1 MAERKKHL
9 GTIQV
14 RIQTPSNNTESS
26 IAGGLNEYVTS
37 HMIEEG
43 MSNVLGVITGND
55 NIKAF
60 KDLATLKVADKSILN
75 PVFTTELSD
84 IVKSID
90 KNVSKSID
98 SLDSINNALETI
110 ITMLADNDSKQAVD
124 TTAITLA
131 VDKTNAANITKII
144 DSIKDLSTNEQ
155 LKTALMGLKN
165 IEKFFTK
172 LNELFDENDGIIPL
186 TSESM
191 MKIFP
196 VIEKNAASIS
206 EIVKLYAVV
215 NSIGSFDASL
225 IENAIQ
231 AFSDVYKAIGDNLVE
246 LAQIDFTNELTT
258 IKERLASIQELYN
271 TDIAA
276 TAAAINSHSADVTTI
291 QGGTEAAYD
300 VAISGNDLDEDD
312 LETSMDAVAKT
323 IDAITLM
330 GVCMLIGGAIIN
342 RHPDL
347 IIGSLKF
354 GATLAAFLLE
364 LMIPLVLLN
373 KLSGSIESSA
383 DTLATVSG
391 FVVIASLVM
400 TIGGAFAMKDRFVKG
415 ALRFGVIFALFLF
428 EIFKAID
435 IAIGLKDNK
444 TSVDLDGL
452 AGFVTRA
459 ALIMT
464 IGGLFMT
471 STLIIPALKFGVV
484 FALFLT
490 AVLLPLKL
498 IINGTKKEAAALEGV
513 GGLLFACMGLML
525 LGAYIVSN
533 TELIKNALKFG
544 AVFGLFLFVSFA
556 PLRMLKFLSLGLSKL
571 IDSVGGLLIK
581 CTLVMLIGALFV
593 SQPKLWKASL
603 QFGIL
608 MGAFIF
614 TVVAPLWAFNKTT
627 KWAWAAILSVTLFIQ
642 TVAATMLIGALIIR
656 NPRTV
661 ASIFGFALVVA
672 GFIELVLLP
681 FRLHKR
687 KIKAEWKT
695 LLALSVFVLVTG
707 HVLKVAARITN
718 KYGWEAVAGA
728 AIMALFTLAMVT
740 IMKKLGTIRKTTL
753 ANVLI
758 TTIGIA
764 GVVIALAFA
773 LKIVRSADVKIGDVL
788 NLSLMMVVTSMM
800 MFMVKMITQGVG
812 RRGPKFLRSVVGTGG
827 LTMKDVLT
835 GLALMG
841 GIALT
846 ILMLGVTLAIVH
858 RAGVTIND
866 VGNIMLMMAAAS
878 VMLLLV
884 NLIVRGGTIG
894 KRKIP
899 GATQATAVA
908 ALELMAGIAGVI
920 LAIGFA
926 LKMVSD
932 ANVSS
937 KTIWQIIGIMTAA
950 SVMLL
955 LVNLIVRGGKVG
967 RLNIPGAT
975 KDKSLA
981 ALAILGAIS
990 LVILSIGYSLKL
1002 IAESG
1007 ATEEHLK
1014 MLGIMT
1020 AVVGVMAI
1028 LIAKFGGINPLQAAG
1043 ALIVLGT
1050 LTAIVIGLAYAI
1062 SLVAKSGANN
1072 DTLKLIGI
1080 MTAIVVALGA
1090 LCLAIGA
1097 LSTGP
1102 VGLFL
1107 GVGVAI
1113 IASLVGIVWEIGK
1126 AIQAVATAAM
1136 MADAAKDRVPSL
1148 KTFFENFLDTFNGIN
1163 IVDFAKSMTK
1173 AKYIKKLLNRMVPPM
1188 SRAADL
1194 VAQVASLTIPIEWDP
1209 KTGRAT
1215 NFRRL
1220 SPTDFATASSNI
1232 SLIIGTLAEGL
1243 VKTAS
1248 TLFED
1253 GGPTYKQLKRTIRLT
1268 RKMGRT
1274 ISSIA
1279 TGIQQYAKLMVADD
1293 WTEDGKPKHYT
1304 RLTKQDFKNAAENIT
1319 TIIALLGG
1327 TIANI
1332 ANGEEIT
1339 VGGQKIDTTE
1349 WIDAMDGTGFLKLGT
1364 SRFGKVLNASTALGK
1379 MISNI
1384 ATGIQAFANMT
1395 YADAWD
1401 EHGKPISFKRLGD
1414 AEIKSA
1420 QENIISI
1427 ITATTQPIMQ
1437 LANSE
1442 YADLFKEVVET
1453 RKKGWGF
1460 NENITL
1466 QSPFM
1471 AVLSGCM
1478 GIGEM
1483 IANLSLGI
1491 QSMANL
1497 AIPDKWDETGK
1508 PIHYIKMNPEEVFP
1522 KVKQNIKEIITA
1534 SINGVTDAMKNTTF
1548 DSETISA
1555 VLSSVQPVGELVA
1568 SLARGIKDI
1577 AELKIATGYDANGNA
1592 TGYIPLS
1599 KQDFMDMRQNIAD
1612 IISGSMTAVINSWDS
1627 LPDEYKETE
1636 KFTSIMN
1643 ALTNVGA
1650 VVEMAAGCV
1659 TSLISNNVNESTITN
1674 ANANVISIFDNV
1686 IGNVLTKAKD
1696 INDEYGPILNRDSE
1710 MNINTIL
1717 SMVNTAIST
1726 LGRIMKTASE
1736 FNEYKIDPTNINKV
1750 VGENG
1755 ILSSFIHNINGFEY
1769 VNVGTIDNLTS
1780 LIASSIELFDMSA
1793 VMAKKLNDVKG
1804 DINAAAV
1811 DASNTFNNIASFIT
1825 LVRDTADTA
1834 LATYTSTEQQN
1845 IIKRT
1850 IAVNLDI
1857 AALTD
1862 IISSMTEF
1870 AKSLPAVNEMYN
1882 EFFIG
1887 ETNSLTNLK
1896 EMVTKINTTTSA
1908 ITAIYTSTDDSLY
1921 RDTNNAVY
1929 SDKLNQLWRDVNFFT
1944 TAMEILGNAE
1954 SVKVTTFS
1962 LPSGVTTETLTASI
1976 KMLKDIIDT
1985 SFIGQLNT
1993 ISPRSLSNSIEIMES
2008 FDDVILKL
2016 IDISAHASAMSTMA
2030 DISVFATVIKKLND
2044 EITNIDEKK
2053 AKLISNEAT
2062 TLDSFVRTIDRVDV
2076 SKVGRMTG
2084 LMESMA
2090 NLADKMGGFDKVVE
2104 LMNGD
2109 LKNVLAKLSDKITDA
2124 KKTIDKAERI
2134 ENERQKKLNSNLDK
2148 IKEIMK
2154 QSITVNVGKLDENN
2168 NLAAGT
2174 ESK

>member
-98 SLDSINNALETI
+98 SLDAINNALGTI
-110 ITMLADNDSKQAVD
+110 ITMLADNDQQAID
-124 TTAITLA
+124 TTAIRVAIDTS
-131 VDKTNAANITKII
+131 NAANMSDII
-144 DSIKDLSTNEQ
+144 DSIKNISSDDEA
-155 LKTALMGLKN
+155 KTAMLGLKN

-172 LNELFDENDGIIPL
+172 LQKLVDPDTGIL
-186 TSESM
+186 VLASEQM
-191 MKIFP
+191 EAIFP

-206 EIVKLYAVV
+206 KIVKLYAVV

-276 TAAAINSHSADVTTI
+276 TAAAINSHSADVTAI

-415 ALRFGVIFALFLF
+415 ALRFGLIFALFLF

-471 STLIIPALKFGVV
+471 SALIIPALKFGVV

-533 TELIKNALKFG
+533 TELIVNALKFG

-718 KYGWEAVAGA
+718 KYGLEAVAGA
-728 AIMALFTLAMVT
+728 AIMALFTLAMVA
-740 IMKKLGTIRKTTL
+740 IMKKLGTIHKTTL

-773 LKIVRSADVKIGDVL
+773 LKIVKSANVTIRDVG
-788 NLSLMMVVTSMM
+788 NLMLMMLATTLMM
-800 MFMVKMITQGVG
+800 YMVKMISSGSKNK
-812 RRGPKFLRSVVGTGG
+812 PKWMQAVVGTDG
-827 LTMKDVLT
+827 LTKATVLNA
-835 GLALMG
+835 LMLMG

-858 RAGVTIND
+858 RAGVTSKD
-866 VGNIMLMMAAAS
+866 VGNIVLMMAAAS

-932 ANVSS
+932 ANVSG

-1102 VGLFL
+1102 VGIFL

-1126 AIQAVATAAM
+1126 AVQAVATAAM

-1148 KTFFENFLDTFNGIN
+1148 KTFFENFLDTFDGIN

-1209 KTGRAT
+1209 QTGRAT

-1248 TLFED
+1248 ILFQED
-1253 GGPTYKQLKRTIRLT
+1253 GPTYKQLKRTIRLT

-1304 RLTKQDFKNAAENIT
+1304 RLSKQDFKNAAENIT

-1332 ANGEEIT
+1332 ANGKEIT

-1491 QSMANL
+1491 QAMANL

-1508 PIHYIKMNPEEVFP
+1508 PIHYIKMNPDEVFP

-1548 DSETISA
+1548 DSETLSA

-1599 KQDFMDMRQNIAD
+1599 KQDFMNMRQNIAD

-1659 TSLISNNVNESTITN
+1659 TALISNNVNESTITN

-1755 ILSSFIHNINGFEY
+1755 ILSNFIHNINGFEY

-1834 LATYTSTEQQN
+1834 LVTYTSTEQQN

-1870 AKSLPAVNEMYN
+1870 VKSLPVVNEMYN

-1887 ETNSLTNLK
+1887 ETNTLNNLK

-1993 ISPRSLSNSIEIMES
+1993 ISPRSISNSIEIMES

-2016 IDISAHASAMSTMA
+2016 IDISAHANAMSTMA
-2030 DISVFATVIKKLND
+2030 DISVFATAIKELND

-2053 AKLISNEAT
+2053 AKLISSEAT